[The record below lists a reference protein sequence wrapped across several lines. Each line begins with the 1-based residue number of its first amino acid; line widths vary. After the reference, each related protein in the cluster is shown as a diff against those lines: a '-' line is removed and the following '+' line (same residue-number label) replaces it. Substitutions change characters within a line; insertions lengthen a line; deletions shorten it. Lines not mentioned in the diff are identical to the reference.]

1 MAWPPNGAIRI
12 PTAINKLGNEVGHK
26 FVGMISTSE
35 PGEVCL
41 IKPQTMT
48 RIVMVMVDMIPNN
61 EKMERME
68 SGKKVNGVKMQNV
81 MSFVVVSLSLNTPL
95 NESLNKIMRDTPAPI
110 KSIEKSNEIIN
121 FAVDPYAA

>member
-41 IKPQTMT
+41 IKPHTMT

-61 EKMERME
+61 EKMERMD